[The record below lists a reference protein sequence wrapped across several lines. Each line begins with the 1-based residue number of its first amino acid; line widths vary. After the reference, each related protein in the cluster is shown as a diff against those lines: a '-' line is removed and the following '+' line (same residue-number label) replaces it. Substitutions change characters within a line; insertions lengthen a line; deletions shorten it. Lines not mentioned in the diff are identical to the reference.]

1 MPKKKPPLGQG
12 KFVRFPRPV
21 LTRLEAMAAAD
32 GRSLSSMVRVIVER
46 ALKEAPPAAT
56 GG

>member
-1 MPKKKPPLGQG
+1 MPQKKRRLSPGT
-12 KFVRFPRPV
+12 FVRFPEPTKRQ
-21 LTRLEAMAAAD
+21 LKAMADAD